1 MGDED
6 NSDATGRHA
15 PDGVQQSSGLLLRQ
29 NGGGLVQDQQLEL
42 VLAQLTGDLGELLM
56 TNGHIAD
63 DHVLVDLHAH
73 FVNGLCGLGLH
84 FFIIERIQ
92 PGAEHLGNDVLLLGL
107 TIEQNVFRGSKARD
121 QRELLMHHADTG
133 LQCVKGRIKGDFFT
147 IDEDVAAV
155 AAGFP
160 DDVHTEQDLHQRGF
174 TRAVFACQAQDLTS
188 LQGEVDVRQDLV
200 AEEVFFDAAHLQQ
213 GSRITFHK

>member
-1 MGDED
+1 
-6 NSDATGRHA
+6 
-15 PDGVQQSSGLLLRQ
+15 
-29 NGGGLVQDQQLEL
+29 
-42 VLAQLTGDLGELLM
+42 M

-73 FVNGLCGLGLH
+73 FVNGLCGLGFH

-133 LQCVKGRIKGDFFT
+133 RQCVKGRIKGDFFT
-147 IDEDVAAV
+147 VDQDIAAV

-160 DDVHTEQDLHQRGF
+160 DDVHTEKDLHQRGF
-174 TRAVFACQAQDLTS
+174 TRAVFACQTQDLTS